1 MTIASTT
8 NRVSYTGTGALL
20 TFAYTFKIFK
30 DTDLQVYVNSVLQVI
45 STNYTVSGV
54 GADGGGNVTFLVAPA
69 NGAVVLIVRVE
80 PFTQESDLPS
90 NDKFPTVTV
99 EDALD
104 KVTMLAQQLNEVDG
118 RALKLA
124 ITSLF
129 ANLVL
134 PDPTAAKFLRW
145 RTDLLGLE
153 NADITG
159 TGVIGIPVSV
169 AQGGTGSITSAAA
182 LTALGAAKQLT
193 AQAVAYAATIQYD
206 LSTGDF
212 FETTL
217 TGPLT
222 LGTPLNPIDG
232 QRLLLRLRQDG
243 TGGRVLSFGGV
254 WRFGTQLLSTD
265 VVLTTAI
272 NKTDYL
278 GAVYHSGDA
287 KWDVIA
293 FLKGF

>member
-8 NRVSYTGTGALL
+8 NRVSYTGTGALI
-20 TFAYTFKIFK
+20 TFAYTFKIFVN
-30 DTDLQVYVNSVLQVI
+30 TDLQVYVNSVLQ
-45 STNYTVSGV
+45 TLTTDYTVSGV
-54 GADGGGNVTFLVAPA
+54 GADGGGNVTFNVAPA
-69 NGAVVLIVRVE
+69 NGAVVLIVRLE
-80 PFTQESDLPS
+80 PFTQNSDLPS

-104 KVTMLAQQLNEVDG
+104 KLTMLTQQLNEVDG

-129 ANLVL
+129 ANMTL
-134 PDPTAAKFLRW
+134 PDPVAAKFLRW
-145 RTDLLGLE
+145 KTDLSGLE
-153 NADITG
+153 NADVTG

-169 AQGGTGSITSAAA
+169 AQGGTGSTTAPAAI
-182 LTALGAAKQLT
+182 TALGAAKQLT
-193 AQAVAYAATIQYD
+193 AQSVAYAATIQYD

-217 TGPLT
+217 TGNLT
-222 LGTPLNPIDG
+222 LGTPLNPVDG
-232 QRLLLRLRQDG
+232 QRILIRLRQDG
-243 TGGRVLSFGGV
+243 VGSRTLAFGGV
-254 WRFGTQLLSTD
+254 WRFGTDLPSVT
-265 VVLTTAI
+265 LTTTI

-278 GAVYHSGDA
+278 GAVYHGGDT

-293 FLKGF
+293 FIKGF